1 VLLDDTE
8 SENGIIV
15 IGDEGATR
23 EMVALAR
30 VSLDPHFELATQR

>member
-15 IGDEGATR
+15 IGEGATR